1 MFSLFIDTH
10 DTLIS
15 LALYKDGKFVDK
27 RQKESTMHHS
37 DYIMPMLVELL
48 NDNNITVHDLN
59 EILCINGPGSFTGVR
74 LGVTIAKTLAYTLNI
89 KIKVATSLE
98 MYAVSSNIE
107 GNKLAVIKDLKGAF
121 GGLFDKDN
129 NLNGDYFYMNNPE
142 FKEYVEKNNFEGI
155 IVENKIDFN
164 KIYKLFSTKQ
174 EEIPH
179 KVNPL
184 YIKVIEALKHD

>member
-10 DTLIS
+10 DALIT

-27 RQKESTMHHS
+27 KQKESTMHHS

-48 NDNNITVHDLN
+48 NDNNITVHDLS
-59 EILCINGPGSFTGVR
+59 EILCINDPGSFTRVR

-107 GNKLAVIKDLKGAF
+107 GNKLAIIKDLKGAF

-129 NLNGDYFYMNNPE
+129 NLNGEYFYMNNSE
-142 FKEYVEKNNFEGI
+142 FNEYVEKNNFESI
-155 IVENKIDFN
+155 IVENNIDFD
-164 KIYKLFSTKQ
+164 KIYDLFSTKQ
-174 EEIPH
+174 EEIAH

>member
-10 DTLIS
+10 DALIS

-27 RQKESTMHHS
+27 KQKESTMHHS

-48 NDNNITVHDLN
+48 NDNNITVHDLS

-107 GNKLAVIKDLKGAF
+107 GNKLAIIKDLKGAF

-129 NLNGDYFYMNNPE
+129 NLNGEYFYMNNSE
-142 FKEYVEKNNFEGI
+142 FNEYVEKNNFESI
-155 IVENKIDFN
+155 IVENSIDFD
-164 KIYKLFSTKQ
+164 KIYDLFSTKQ
-174 EEIPH
+174 EEIAH
-179 KVNPL
+179 KVNL
-184 YIKVIEALKHD
+184 SF

>member
-10 DTLIS
+10 DALIS

-27 RQKESTMHHS
+27 KQKESTMHHS

-48 NDNNITVHDLN
+48 NDNNITVHDLS

-107 GNKLAVIKDLKGAF
+107 GNKLAIIKDLKGAF

-129 NLNGDYFYMNNPE
+129 NLNGEYFYMNNSE
-142 FKEYVEKNNFEGI
+142 FNEYVEKNNFESI
-155 IVENKIDFN
+155 IVENSIDFD
-164 KIYKLFSTKQ
+164 KIYDLFSTKQ
-174 EEIPH
+174 EEIAH

>member
-10 DTLIS
+10 DALIS

-27 RQKESTMHHS
+27 KQKESTMHHS
-37 DYIMPMLVELL
+37 DYIMPMLVELI
-48 NDNNITVHDLN
+48 NDNNIKVHDLS

-107 GNKLAVIKDLKGAF
+107 GNKLAIIKDLKGAF

-129 NLNGDYFYMNNPE
+129 NLNGEYFYMNNSE
-142 FKEYVEKNNFEGI
+142 FNEYVEKNNFESI
-155 IVENKIDFN
+155 IVENNIDFD
-164 KIYKLFSTKQ
+164 KIYDLFSTKQ
-174 EEIPH
+174 EEIAH

>member
-1 MFSLFIDTH
+1 
-10 DTLIS
+10 
-15 LALYKDGKFVDK
+15 
-27 RQKESTMHHS
+27 
-37 DYIMPMLVELL
+37 MPMLVELL

-98 MYAVSSNIE
+98 MYAVSSNID

-129 NLNGDYFYMNNPE
+129 NLNGDYFYMNNSE
-142 FKEYVEKNNFEGI
+142 FNEYVEKNNFEGI
-155 IVENKIDFN
+155 IVENNIDFN
-164 KIYKLFSTKQ
+164 KIYELFSTKQ

>member
-10 DTLIS
+10 DALIS
-15 LALYKDGKFVDK
+15 LALYKDVKFVDK
-27 RQKESTMHHS
+27 KQKESTMHHS

-48 NDNNITVHDLN
+48 NDNNITVHDLS

-129 NLNGDYFYMNNPE
+129 NLNGEYFYMNNSE
-142 FKEYVEKNNFEGI
+142 FNEYVEKNNFEGI
-155 IVENKIDFN
+155 IVENNIDFD
-164 KIYKLFSTKQ
+164 KIYDLFSTKK
-174 EEIPH
+174 EEIAH

>member
-10 DTLIS
+10 DALIT

-27 RQKESTMHHS
+27 KQKESTMHHS

-48 NDNNITVHDLN
+48 NDNNITVHDLS

-98 MYAVSSNIE
+98 MYAVSSNKE
-107 GNKLAVIKDLKGAF
+107 GNKLAIIKDLKGAF

-129 NLNGDYFYMNNPE
+129 NLNGEYFYMNNSE
-142 FKEYVEKNNFEGI
+142 FNEYVEKNNFESI
-155 IVENKIDFN
+155 IVENNIDFD
-164 KIYKLFSTKQ
+164 KIYDLFSTKQ
-174 EEIPH
+174 EEIAH

>member
-10 DTLIS
+10 DSLIS

-27 RQKESTMHHS
+27 KQKESTMHHS

-89 KIKVATSLE
+89 KIKTATSLE
-98 MYAVSSNIE
+98 MYAVSSNTNS
-107 GNKLAVIKDLKGAF
+107 NKLAIIKDLKGAF

-129 NLNGDYFYMNNPE
+129 SLLGDYFYMNNSE
-142 FKEYVEKNNFEGI
+142 LNEYIEKNNYESI
-155 IVENKIDFN
+155 IVENSIDFD
-164 KIYKLFSTKQ
+164 KIYELFNTKE

>member
-10 DTLIS
+10 DSLIS
-15 LALYKDGKFVDK
+15 LALYKDGKYVDK
-27 RQKESTMHHS
+27 KQKESTMHHS

-74 LGVTIAKTLAYTLNI
+74 LGVTLAKTLAYTLNI

-98 MYAVSSNIE
+98 MYAVSSDVE
-107 GNKLAVIKDLKGAF
+107 GNKLAIIKDLKGAF

-129 NLNGDYFYMNNPE
+129 NLLGEYFYMNNSE
-142 FKEYVEKNNFEGI
+142 LNNYIEKNNYESI

-164 KIYKLFSTKQ
+164 KIYELFSTKQ
-174 EEIPH
+174 EEISH

>member
-10 DTLIS
+10 DALIS

-27 RQKESTMHHS
+27 KQKESTMHHS

-98 MYAVSSNIE
+98 MYAVSSDIE
-107 GNKLAVIKDLKGAF
+107 GNKLAIIKDLKGAF

-129 NLNGDYFYMNNPE
+129 NLNGEYFYMNNSE
-142 FKEYVEKNNFEGI
+142 FNEYVEKNNFESI
-155 IVENKIDFN
+155 IVENNIDFN
-164 KIYKLFSTKQ
+164 KIYDLFSTKQ
-174 EEIPH
+174 EEIAH

>member
-10 DTLIS
+10 DSLIS
-15 LALYKDGKFVDK
+15 LALYKDGKYVDK
-27 RQKESTMHHS
+27 KQKESTMHHS

-98 MYAVSSNIE
+98 MYAVSSDVE
-107 GNKLAVIKDLKGAF
+107 GNKLAIIKDLKGAF

-129 NLNGDYFYMNNPE
+129 NLLGEYFYMNNSE
-142 FKEYVEKNNFEGI
+142 LNNYIEKNNYESI

-164 KIYKLFSTKQ
+164 KIYELFSTKQ
-174 EEIPH
+174 EEISH

>member
-10 DTLIS
+10 DALIT

-27 RQKESTMHHS
+27 KQKESTMHHS

-48 NDNNITVHDLN
+48 NDNNITVHDLS

-107 GNKLAVIKDLKGAF
+107 GNKLAIIKDLKGAF

-129 NLNGDYFYMNNPE
+129 NLNGEYFYMNNSE
-142 FKEYVEKNNFEGI
+142 FNEYVEKNNFESI
-155 IVENKIDFN
+155 IVENNIDFD
-164 KIYKLFSTKQ
+164 KIYDLFSTKQ
-174 EEIPH
+174 EEIAH